1 MTLILILLVSQVA
14 AQLTH
19 ALALTKHFG
28 SVRASS
34 FLTLLFIGLT
44 SFFTFPI
51 IPTLH
56 AVFLGS
62 SFIGMTDPK
71 RLSKLQ
77 ICLSSVIFSFIF
89 NFLISYLKGAG
100 GVLGF
105 SAFMSCLI
113 VHFVWRIGTKQR
125 LKFRRPK
132 KEDSSE
138 SLSH

>member
-1 MTLILILLVSQVA
+1 MTLIMTLIVSQVA

-34 FLTLLFIGLT
+34 FLTLLFIAMTSLLT
-44 SFFTFPI
+44 NPL

-62 SFIGMTDPK
+62 SFVGMTDPK
-71 RLSKLQ
+71 RLSRLQ
-77 ICLSSVIFSFIF
+77 IGLSSIIFSFIF
-89 NFLISYLKGAG
+89 TFLIAYLKGPG

-105 SAFMSCLI
+105 SAFISCLI
-113 VHFVWRIGTKQR
+113 VHFIWWFGTKQILR
-125 LKFRRPK
+125 FRRPAR
-132 KEDSSE
+132 D
-138 SLSH
+138 

>member
-1 MTLILILLVSQVA
+1 MTLILTLIVSQTA

-44 SFFTFPI
+44 SFFAFPI

-77 ICLSSVIFSFIF
+77 IFLSSVIFSFIF
-89 NFLISYLKGAG
+89 NFLIGYLKGAG

-113 VHFVWRIGTKQR
+113 VHFIWWLGTKQKLR
-125 LKFRRPK
+125 FRRP
-132 KEDSSE
+132 
-138 SLSH
+138 SHKHT

>member
-1 MTLILILLVSQVA
+1 MTLILILIVSQVA

-44 SFFTFPI
+44 SFLTNPI
-51 IPTLH
+51 IATLH

-62 SFIGMTDPK
+62 SFVGMTDPT
-71 RLSKLQ
+71 RLSRLQ
-77 ICLSSVIFSFIF
+77 IFLSSVIFSFIF
-89 NFLISYLKGAG
+89 YFLIAYLKGAG

-113 VHFVWRIGTKQR
+113 VHFIWWLGTKQKLR
-125 LKFRRPK
+125 FRRPIK
-132 KEDSSE
+132 D
-138 SLSH
+138 

>member
-1 MTLILILLVSQVA
+1 MTLLITLIVSQVA

-34 FLTLLFIGLT
+34 FLTLVFIALT
-44 SFFTFPI
+44 SFIAHPL

-71 RLSKLQ
+71 RLTKFQ
-77 ICLSSVIFSFIF
+77 IFLSSIIFSFFF
-89 NFLISYLKGAG
+89 NFLIIYLKGAG

-113 VHFVWRIGTKQR
+113 VHFIWRIGSKQR
-125 LKFRRPK
+125 LKFRRP
-132 KEDSSE
+132 DHST
-138 SLSH
+138 